1 MIKYRTRMEDLL
13 QQVKLNEKQIIEAE
27 DPQADN
33 ANIQLDK
40 RIAQVKAQIASLQQ
54 VLDNLQDRKRS

>member
-1 MIKYRTRMEDLL
+1 MEDLL
-13 QQVKLNEKQIIEAE
+13 QQVKLNEKQITEAE